1 MATSDY
7 VRSLPA
13 GDVLADILS
22 GKKPLVWA
30 KATLAYDPPDKAQVE
45 RDGEPGRLMW
55 QRVAQAVESAQREL
69 IIVSPYLVPGESE
82 MALIRRLRE
91 RGVRV
96 RMLTNSL
103 ASTDMPI
110 VHAGYLRYRVPLLEA
125 GCELYEVRT
134 APGEPEAH
142 GLVKSGGSGQ
152 FGLHAKVFVID
163 RQRVFAGSM
172 NFDQRSFDINTEIG
186 LIIDS
191 PQIASEITARFE
203 AIAQPANSYKLVLD
217 RAAGSVP
224 TVEWITEIER
234 RDRPIQDGAGRRHR
248 QAGGDRH
255 AFAAADRAA
264 ALTARGW

>member
-1 MATSDY
+1 MAASDY

-13 GDVLADILS
+13 DNVLADILS

-30 KATLAYDPPDKAQVE
+30 KATLAYDPPDKAQLE

-55 QRVAQAVESAQREL
+55 RRVAQAVESAQREL

-96 RMLTNSL
+96 RVLTNSL

-110 VHAGYLRYRVPLLEA
+110 VHAGYLRYRIPLLEA
-125 GCELYEVRT
+125 GCELFEVRT
-134 APGEPEAH
+134 VPGEPEAH

-172 NFDQRSFDINTEIG
+172 NFDQRSFDVNTEIG

-191 PQIASEITARFE
+191 PQIAGEITARFE

-217 RAAGSVP
+217 RPAGRAP
-224 TVEWITEIER
+224 TVEWVTEKDGRTIRFDTEPDVDTGKLALVDMLSLLPIER
-234 RDRPIQDGAGRRHR
+234 
-248 QAGGDRH
+248 
-255 AFAAADRAA
+255 
-264 ALTARGW
+264 LL